1 LRTLG
6 TSAPMQAVAGFSRNT
21 QWWTLF
27 AFACGGGVV
36 LIEPSPYEFFF
47 FLALFVFMLGGL
59 RLGAGGVVMI
69 ALLMLFNIGGL
80 FSLVPFLDDGDA
92 VRFIVVSFYLAVT
105 SAFFAGLVLE
115 DARWRMHALTWGL
128 VIGATIASIA
138 GILGYF
144 NIAGLGAIFTLH
156 DRAAGTF
163 KDPNVLGTFV
173 ILPLVLLAQAVLLT
187 GRLRLRYLVPMAI
200 ILFGG
205 VFLSFSRGAWG
216 HMILSMALMTFLTFV
231 FVAGPQQRLRITVLT
246 ICGVIGSVVALA
258 VALSIEELRAMFEL
272 RAAVVQHYD
281 VGATG
286 RFGRIGR
293 AIPELLDRPNG
304 YGPLQFRHVW
314 FEDPHNVF
322 LNAFASYGWLGGL
335 SYLVLIILT
344 LAIGWRMIA
353 MRSDMQAF
361 GIAVWSVLFIQI
373 LQGFTIDTDHWRHFY
388 LLLGL
393 TWGLFDRVRDHRNR
407 SARDRTQREPG
418 GAAPHGPAR
427 LSPGVDPVGARG
439 PVTYS

>member
-1 LRTLG
+1 MIG
-6 TSAPMQAVAGFSRNT
+6 ANPPVPAAAGFSRST

-27 AFACGGGVV
+27 IFACGGGVV
-36 LIEPSPYEFFF
+36 LIEPSPYEFGF

-59 RLGAGGVVMI
+59 RLGVGGLIMI
-69 ALLMLFNIGGL
+69 ILLMLFNIGGL
-80 FSLVPFLDDGDA
+80 FALVPFLDDGEA
-92 VRFIVVSFYLAVT
+92 VRFIAVSFYLAVT
-105 SAFFAGLVLE
+105 SAFFAALVQE

-128 VIGATIASIA
+128 VSAATIASLA

-144 NIAGLGAIFTLH
+144 NIAGLGALFTLH
-156 DRAAGTF
+156 DRASGTF

-216 HMILSMALMTFLTFV
+216 HMVLSMALMALLTFL
-231 FVAGPQQRLRITVLT
+231 FVAGPRERLRITVLT
-246 ICGVIGSVVALA
+246 IGGVTGAVVALA
-258 VALSIEELRAMFEL
+258 IALSVEELRSMFEM
-272 RAAVVQHYD
+272 RASVVQHYD
-281 VGATG
+281 VGAMG

-322 LNAFASYGWLGGL
+322 LNAFASYGWFGGI
-335 SYLVLIILT
+335 SYIVLILT
-344 LAIGWRMIA
+344 TIFIGWRMVA
-353 MRSDMQAF
+353 MPSDMQAF
-361 GIAVWSVLFIQI
+361 AIAVWSVLFVQI

-393 TWGLFDRVRDHRNR
+393 TWGLFDLSMRQAAASRPHNAVAGASPVR
-407 SARDRTQREPG
+407 T
-418 GAAPHGPAR
+418 R
-427 LSPGVDPVGARG
+427 LEHKLTKS
-439 PVTYS
+439 